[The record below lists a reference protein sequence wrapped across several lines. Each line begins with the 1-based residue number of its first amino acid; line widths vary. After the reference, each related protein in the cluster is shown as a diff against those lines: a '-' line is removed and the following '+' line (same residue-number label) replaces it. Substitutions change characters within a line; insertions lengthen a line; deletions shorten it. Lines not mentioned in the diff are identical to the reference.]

1 MTYEIKKYG
10 EQVLKKKAEP
20 VTEFGE
26 GLKKIFDDML
36 ETMYSFNGVGL
47 AANRVGILKQMIVI
61 DTAKE
66 ENRVI
71 LRLANPV
78 VTSVSKEKVTYEEGC
93 LSFPGIFEKIDRP
106 SKITVEAQDPEGN
119 KIKIEAEDFLA
130 IVLQHEIDHLNGV
143 VFIDSMSP
151 ARRIM
156 HGKELKELKT
166 ETKNRIKDK

>member
-1 MTYEIKKYG
+1 
-10 EQVLKKKAEP
+10 
-20 VTEFGE
+20 
-26 GLKKIFDDML
+26 
-36 ETMYSFNGVGL
+36 
-47 AANRVGILKQMIVI
+47 
-61 DTAKE
+61 
-66 ENRVI
+66 
-71 LRLANPV
+71 
-78 VTSVSKEKVTYEEGC
+78 

-143 VFIDSMSP
+143 VFIDRMSP

>member
-47 AANRVGILKQMIVI
+47 AANQVGILKQMIVI

-71 LRLANPV
+71 LRLANP
-78 VTSVSKEKVTYEEGC
+78 
-93 LSFPGIFEKIDRP
+93 
-106 SKITVEAQDPEGN
+106 
-119 KIKIEAEDFLA
+119 
-130 IVLQHEIDHLNGV
+130 
-143 VFIDSMSP
+143 
-151 ARRIM
+151 
-156 HGKELKELKT
+156 
-166 ETKNRIKDK
+166 